1 MSAPSRAAALL
12 IALACVVPSAPAQDA
27 ALGRDEAKLLWVDGR
42 PMLRVTLRAGD
53 KVYYCHLLV
62 DLSTSSTLLL
72 HRNAAGSLRAS
83 ACDIEAGGI
92 TLSDVPFEAR
102 RETWLEGLTAE
113 YAEALQQVPVAGIVG
128 LAAFGARDVVV
139 DGPGARLRL
148 LPQAAADAELPPSSP
163 GLSTVPLV
171 GNASQGWRVRA
182 ELGPVGATGG
192 DAVAALLALHTRDP
206 FSWLEPDLCR
216 RAGHRDGVLARAE
229 LGPHLDLARWT
240 PFRPLRG
247 SAGAQGGIGG
257 HVLQQM
263 VVTLQPRAG
272 RVVFAHAEAPV
283 YPQAEA
289 DFYRAAFGSREPAAL
304 QQFLAQYPDAPQ
316 AAEAAAAW
324 LERLLEGDGDADG
337 LRDAGLAVVRA
348 APANQK
354 GTAALDV
361 LEKLPGSRAMF
372 PARRAIAEAA
382 LAEARADEDGNA
394 THKLRL
400 ELGTQLR
407 ILGDSQGARRH
418 LLSAVF
424 GMPVSGPANLQL
436 GHWHRDLQQFEAA
449 LGRYFLAIL
458 DMRATGEAGFVAF
471 AETFAKW
478 RGEGADLLA
487 ELLDRADGRVPS
499 FQPIPRDP
507 ATIQKTGRT
516 VLVELFTGAMCPP
529 CVAADLACDALG
541 QLYDVDE
548 CVVVQWHLPVPAPE
562 PMVAPV
568 ALARAS
574 GYEVSSTP
582 TVVIAGGEPAAGGGR
597 ADAAPDL
604 FRSYRE
610 RVDAVLQQPPVA
622 SVGGQATQRGDLVKA
637 TVQVEARGGADP
649 TGWRLHAVLT
659 EALVAF
665 PGANGLLFHHH
676 VARGALTP
684 ADGVAVG
691 TGPHELQLDLLAL
704 RRELDGHV
712 AQYEQEREFLVR
724 PVRPDPRRLELVVF
738 VQDRRGA
745 VLQAARLPVA
755 VEEAR

>member
-1 MSAPSRAAALL
+1 MSAPTLAAAFLL
-12 IALACVVPSAPAQDA
+12 ALASVASPSLAQDA
-27 ALGRDEAKLLWVDGR
+27 ALGRDEARLLWVDGR
-42 PMLRVTLRAGD
+42 PMLRATLRAGD

-62 DLSTSSTLLL
+62 DLSTSLTLLL
-72 HRNAAGSLRAS
+72 HRNAAGSLRAAS
-83 ACDIEAGGI
+83 CDVEAGGI
-92 TLSDVPFEAR
+92 TLTDVPFEAR

-148 LPQAAADAELPPSSP
+148 LPPAAAEAELPPSSP
-163 GLSTVPLV
+163 GLSTVPLL
-171 GNASQGWRVRA
+171 GGAGQGWRVRC
-182 ELGPVGATGG
+182 ELGPAAAAGG
-192 DAVAALLALHTRDP
+192 SPVEALLALHSRDP
-206 FSWLEPDLCR
+206 FSWLEPELCR
-216 RAGHRDGVLARAE
+216 RAGQRDGVLARAE
-229 LGPHLDLARWT
+229 LGPHLDLAKWT

-247 SAGAQGGIGG
+247 SGGAQGGIGG
-257 HVLQQM
+257 QVLQQM
-263 VVTLQPRAG
+263 VVTLQTRAG

-304 QQFLAQYPDAPQ
+304 QQFLERHPDAPQ

-324 LERLLEGDGDADG
+324 LARLLEGDGTADA
-337 LRDAGLAVVRA
+337 LRDAGLAVVRT

-361 LEKLPGSRAMF
+361 LEKLPGSRDLFAT
-372 PARRAIAEAA
+372 RRAIAEAA
-382 LAEARADEDGNA
+382 LPEARADEDGNA
-394 THKLRL
+394 AHKLRL

-436 GHWHRDLQQFEAA
+436 GHWHRDQQQYEAA

-458 DMRATGEAGFVAF
+458 DMRATGEAGFAAF
-471 AETFAKW
+471 AATFATW
-478 RGEGADLLA
+478 RGAEADLLA
-487 ELLDRADGRVPS
+487 ELQDRADGRIPS
-499 FQPIPRDP
+499 FQPIPREP

-541 QLYDVDE
+541 QLYDADE

-568 ALARAS
+568 ALARA
-574 GYEVSSTP
+574 GAYEVSSTP

-610 RVDAVLQQPPVA
+610 RVDALLQRPPVA
-622 SVGGQATQRGDLVKA
+622 SLTGRATRRGELVEA
-637 TVQVEARGGADP
+637 TVSATPLGGADAA
-649 TGWRLHAVLT
+649 GWRLHAVLT

-665 PGANGLLFHHH
+665 PGANGMLFHHH
-676 VARGALTP
+676 VARGALTSD
-684 ADGVAVG
+684 DGLPVG
-691 TGPHELQLDLLAL
+691 KEPQRLQLDLAALA
-704 RRELDGHV
+704 RELDAQV
-712 AQYEQEREFLVR
+712 AQFEAERAFQVR
-724 PVRPDPRRLELVVF
+724 PVRPDPNRLALVVF
-738 VQDRRGA
+738 VQDRRGV
-745 VLQAARLPVA
+745 VLQAARLPIEVEVA
-755 VEEAR
+755 R